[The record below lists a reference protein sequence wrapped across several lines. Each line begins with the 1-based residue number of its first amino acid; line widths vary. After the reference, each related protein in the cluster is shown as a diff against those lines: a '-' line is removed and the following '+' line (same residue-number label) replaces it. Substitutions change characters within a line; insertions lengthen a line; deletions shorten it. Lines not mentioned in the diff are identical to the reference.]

1 MMITI
6 IITKD
11 PLPYAWKMLHKVY
24 INMGVNVYMYVF
36 KYTSWVLRVANKQI
50 IQYNIIC
57 LDIQFTFSHRGFHNL
72 YGIVFFSCF
81 LVSQTSSL
89 SQYNERRIAG
99 WTCFLLSILELHSPQ
114 PSTLNQQNLSN
125 CYSNFLQWKKKQ
137 ANKTSAT
144 FPLYWFFTNVSLCL
158 SKWFPNSLQLGNST
172 SPIVNRESTC
182 CNISAFCISSAAR
195 DLPTTGVR
203 TGTGGWIFLVNGLEE
218 ILLCKKQCRK
228 V

>member
-6 IITKD
+6 VITKD

-137 ANKTSAT
+137 ATKQVLHSHYTGFSIMYPYVFLND
-144 FPLYWFFTNVSLCL
+144 PG
-158 SKWFPNSLQLGNST
+158 PSLQLGNST
-172 SPIVNRESTC
+172 SPIVNRFRTC

-195 DLPTTGVR
+195 DLPTTGVL
-203 TGTGGWIFLVNGLEE
+203 GTGGWISIG
-218 ILLCKKQCRK
+218 
-228 V
+228 